1 MLCSHVG
8 SREGSWIHNIQCS
21 KATKISKDD
30 AEDILNEFKDK
41 MNDAQLEGLQDYVEK
56 YDGCFCKNHLKQ
68 DFFMPNGWWLGK
80 VNEDRPE
87 KPMLPKGSFKDGYQD
102 DYKEHQWMY
111 DADGNKVEK
120 KSGRRG
126 CGKKKKEE
134 PKAEEPKAE
143 EPVELENVEVEVADP
158 VPEDDGAGTGL
169 KPKEEEKEE
178 VEEKKEEVQEKE
190 DQPYIIDGVEYT
202 NVWDED
208 DEEWLVT
215 YDGEHVGWPIT
226 DGESEQINF
235 ADPDEED
242 KHAKRVEE
250 L

>member
-1 MLCSHVG
+1 M
-8 SREGSWIHNIQCS
+8 
-21 KATKISKDD
+21 
-30 AEDILNEFKDK
+30 NE
-41 MNDAQLEGLQDYVEK
+41 AQLENLQDYLDK

-80 VNEDRPE
+80 VNEERPE

-126 CGKKKKEE
+126 CCKKKEE

-143 EPVELENVEVEVADP
+143 EPKPVELENVEVEVADP
-158 VPEDDGAGTGL
+158 IPEDDGVGTGL
-169 KPKEEEKEE
+169 KPKNEE
-178 VEEKKEEVQEKE
+178 VMLEKLKLKLRKKD
-190 DQPYIIDGVEYT
+190 DQPYIVDGVEYT

-215 YDGEHVGWPIT
+215 YDGEHVGWPLT
-226 DGESEQINF
+226 DGDSINF
-235 ADPDEED
+235 ADEEEE
-242 KHAKRVEE
+242 KHSKRVEE